1 MTPLVIWVPTHGSHL
16 AFNGPGYPPESGS
29 APVDSPL
36 KVWDGTQWV
45 PAGIKIEE

>member
-1 MTPLVIWVPTHGSHL
+1 MTEAIIWVPARAQSL
-16 AFNGPGYPPESGS
+16 VANGPGYPPQGGGP
-29 APVDSPL
+29 PVDSPL